1 MTSTSPEP
9 EKKIIVDEDWKRQ
22 VEAEK
27 EAARR
32 AEQSEESGKEAGS
45 AEPLP
50 PADLMFL
57 IGSLYLQAAV
67 SLGLMPNPLT
77 KKIEVRLDHAKHTI
91 DLLAML
97 EEKTAGNRTLEESE
111 ELEAVLH
118 QLRLAYLAAQNTK

>member
-1 MTSTSPEP
+1 LNTQSPDP

-22 VEAEK
+22 VEEEK
-27 EAARR
+27 EAALR
-32 AEQSEESGKEAGS
+32 AERSQPSEEEAEAAGS
-45 AEPLP
+45 LP
-50 PADLMFL
+50 PPDLMFL

-77 KKIEVRLDHAKHTI
+77 NKAEVRLAHAKHTI

-97 EEKTAGNRTLEESE
+97 QEKTAGNRTPEESE

-118 QLRLAYLAAQNTK
+118 QLRLAYIAAQSK

>member
-1 MTSTSPEP
+1 MNAESPEP

-22 VEAEK
+22 VEEEK
-27 EAARR
+27 EAALR
-32 AEQSEESGKEAGS
+32 AERSQPSEEADAAGS
-45 AEPLP
+45 LP
-50 PADLMFL
+50 PPDLMFL

-77 KKIEVRLDHAKHTI
+77 NKAEVRLAHAKHTI

-97 EEKTAGNRTLEESE
+97 QEKTTGNRTPEESE

-118 QLRLAYLAAQNTK
+118 QLRLAYIAAQSK